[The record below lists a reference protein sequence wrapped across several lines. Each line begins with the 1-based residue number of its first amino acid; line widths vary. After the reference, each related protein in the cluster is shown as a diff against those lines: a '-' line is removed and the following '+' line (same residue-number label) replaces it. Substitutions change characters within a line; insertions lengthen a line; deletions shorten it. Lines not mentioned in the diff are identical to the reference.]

1 MQKNISLKRRE
12 VDYGQPKKLPS
23 LERRGVRRQPD
34 GAVLILIYAARASL
48 TMPEKAAGSERAISD
63 KTLRFKP
70 IPFLLRAFINLE

>member
-34 GAVLILIYAARASL
+34 GAVLIFNLRREGFFDDARKSGRIG
-48 TMPEKAAGSERAISD
+48 KGDFR
-63 KTLRFKP
+63 
-70 IPFLLRAFINLE
+70 